1 MTGPSSLRP
10 ASFAL
15 FCTSIRTDTFTLCCL
30 HCVHEM
36 RLRSAYARGEGIMLI
51 EAHDP
56 VRNTEVVD

>member
-1 MTGPSSLRP
+1 
-10 ASFAL
+10 
-15 FCTSIRTDTFTLCCL
+15 
-30 HCVHEM
+30 M